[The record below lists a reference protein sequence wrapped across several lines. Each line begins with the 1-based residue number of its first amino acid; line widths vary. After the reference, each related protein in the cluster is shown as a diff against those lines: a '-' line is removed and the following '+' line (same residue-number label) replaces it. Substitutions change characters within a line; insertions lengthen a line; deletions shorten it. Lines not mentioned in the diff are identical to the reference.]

1 MRKAMI
7 EKMIEKATHYDG
19 KTIKDT
25 LHPISELLPKG
36 EQPLTAEEN
45 EYIDKRLLE
54 ESEKMTEW
62 PEVNV
67 G

>member
-7 EKMIEKATHYDG
+7 EKMLEKAMCYDG
-19 KTIKDT
+19 KVIKDT
-25 LHPISELLPKG
+25 LHPISELLPEG
-36 EQPLTAEEN
+36 EQPLTPEEN
-45 EYIDKRLLE
+45 EYIDRRLLE

-62 PEVNV
+62 SEVNV

>member
-1 MRKAMI
+1 MRQAMI

-19 KTIKDT
+19 KIIKDT

-36 EQPLTAEEN
+36 EKPLTAEEN
-45 EYIDKRLLE
+45 EYIDRRLLE

>member
-7 EKMIEKATHYDG
+7 EKMLEKAMCYDG
-19 KTIKDT
+19 KVIKDT
-25 LHPISELLPKG
+25 LHPISELLPEG
-36 EQPLTAEEN
+36 EQPLTPEED
-45 EYIDKRLLE
+45 EYIDRRLHE